1 MYACARAHARTP
13 PPHTHIVYCKLNIPP
28 HMAYIP
34 NTVFSLSV
42 PSTLRSSRFFN
53 FPGASAIGKDE
64 WNINSLPE
72 HSDA

>member
-1 MYACARAHARTP
+1 MYILY
-13 PPHTHIVYCKLNIPP
+13 IVNTI
-28 HMAYIP
+28 AYVP

-64 WNINSLPE
+64 WNIINLPE
-72 HSDA
+72 RSDA